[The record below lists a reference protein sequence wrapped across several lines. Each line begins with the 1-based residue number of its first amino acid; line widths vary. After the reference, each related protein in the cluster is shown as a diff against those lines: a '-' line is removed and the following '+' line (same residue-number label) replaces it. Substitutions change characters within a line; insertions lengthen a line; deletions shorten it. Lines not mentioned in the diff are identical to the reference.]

1 MQVYML
7 KDVERVGVAGSIIT
21 VSEGYAVNFLVPRKL
36 AVIINDANREFYKN
50 KKIKEQVTAEILSSK
65 VAMLAERI
73 KTLHLSI
80 KERVHDDGKL
90 YGAVGADEIVAL
102 LKQKD
107 ITIDRKQVVFDKSV
121 KFVGEHKVT
130 IRLSSKLQPQL
141 SLKVEALKQS
151 A

>member
-7 KDVERVGVAGSIIT
+7 KDVERVGLAGSMIT

-36 AVIINDANREFYKN
+36 AVIINESNRDFFKN
-50 KKIKEQVTAEILSSK
+50 KKVKEQVSAEILNSK

-73 KTLHLSI
+73 KELRLNI

-90 YGAVGADEIVAL
+90 YGSVGADEIVAL
-102 LKQKD
+102 LKEKE
-107 ITIDRKQVVFDKSV
+107 IVIDRKQVVFDKSV

-130 IRLSSKLQPQL
+130 IRLSSKLQPQFT
-141 SLKVEALKQS
+141 LKVEALKQ
-151 A
+151 AA

>member
-1 MQVYML
+1 ML

>member
-7 KDVERVGVAGSIIT
+7 KDVERVGVAGSMIT

-36 AVIINDANREFYKN
+36 AVIISDANREFYKN

-73 KTLHLSI
+73 KALHLSI